1 MTGKAHCYPCGSPD
15 RDTHTMLTDLVLA
28 AFHHLLFFGL
38 VSMLVT
44 QSVLLRG
51 RIDGAVL
58 ARLAA
63 IDRGYGIT
71 AVLVLVVGVL
81 RVLYGV
87 KGYDFYL
94 HNPWFHAKMGA
105 FVLVGVLSIWPTLR
119 FLRWRKALKA
129 DPAFVPGTAEVSSL
143 QRIIRLE
150 LALVAVIFVC
160 AAAMARYGGF

>member
-1 MTGKAHCYPCGSPD
+1 
-15 RDTHTMLTDLVLA
+15 MLTDLFLA

-44 QSVLLRG
+44 QSVMLRG

-58 ARLAA
+58 ARLGS

-71 AVLVLVVGVL
+71 AGLLLAVGLL
-81 RVLYGV
+81 RVFYGI

-94 HNPWFHAKMGA
+94 HNPWFHAKIGA
-105 FVLVGVLSIWPTLR
+105 FLLVGVLSIWPTVR
-119 FLRWRKALKA
+119 FLRWRKSLKA
-129 DPAFVPGTAEVSSL
+129 DPAFIPSTAEVCGL
-143 QRIIRLE
+143 QRIIRFE

-160 AAAMARYGGF
+160 AAAMARHGGF